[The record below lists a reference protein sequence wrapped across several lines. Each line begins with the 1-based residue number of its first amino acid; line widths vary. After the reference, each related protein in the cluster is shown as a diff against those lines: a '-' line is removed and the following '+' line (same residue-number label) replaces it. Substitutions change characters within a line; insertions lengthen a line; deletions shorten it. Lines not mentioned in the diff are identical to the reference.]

1 MALRGRADWLEHA
14 VIGAVYVGAVVF
26 GALWVYPVLAREA
39 AVVRELNDAQENLGE
54 WLGRAV
60 LPTEERIRA
69 EKARTSI
76 LEAELER
83 LADWYVRRSARLH
96 RRPLESYQRNPARL
110 KANYE
115 ALKARLEA
123 RARYETVRAEL
134 GEPFLPLRSWEAAG
148 KLPRVAE
155 FAELERTACAA
166 QMLVM
171 LLTATERCAIGRI
184 DVGRPARGPGP
195 FEVVPGEAALAC
207 FRVPVSAEFFARFEQ
222 LPRILDHL
230 ATAGADYPCMIV
242 RSLRVAPAG
251 GMRVRVQLD
260 LDMLDF
266 QRLADE

>member
-134 GEPFLPLRSWEAAG
+134 
-148 KLPRVAE
+148 
-155 FAELERTACAA
+155 ERTACAA

-266 QRLADE
+266 QRLAHE